1 MGNSESLYN
10 TIEFNNS
17 NDILPDISTHGLD
30 PINEFI
36 SYDKNTIIVRAK
48 KQLSTTKF
56 IIRRH
61 YVDKKIVKTLFSR
74 R

>member
-1 MGNSESLYN
+1 MDNSESLYN

-17 NDILPDISTHGLD
+17 NDILPDISTRGLD

-36 SYDKNTIIVRAK
+36 SYDKNTIIVRVK

-61 YVDKKIVKTLFSR
+61 YVDKTK
-74 R
+74 